1 MQVSHVNSSSYLR
14 ASVFPSLRELNLS
27 FVNLGDGA
35 LFTMLGLQPN
45 CTLTSLTLASCRLD
59 ELAVTAAA
67 AALGRLPSL
76 QSLHIK
82 GTLPLSIAYNLT
94 RLTSLGGWVK
104 INFGSADD
112 DLLNTVTRNS
122 QLGRLTVHA
131 SLLPNLLVP
140 GGYLM
145 RLLPICAPLTE
156 LDLTDTTLD
165 DEGVDV
171 LLKHGIHIQQL
182 TLGRASLTVRR
193 TDSTV
198 GWRRLKLTSVS
209 ILTQLAYLPLR
220 SVQVLETGDLPG
232 TLPLALTPLT
242 PSEQRVPLLQ
252 QAISNLLTCPA
263 WQKQPASRILLF
275 SDSTP
280 WHAVVNS
287 DSQRVQLFSALTPL
301 GGPHVQHLSLS
312 MAGQLGRGDV
322 EVLARSLGGNLTSLY
337 LRRCNIQPTF
347 WPALSQ
353 HFPSLKRLA
362 IGRNRGIAV
371 HGIVPY
377 LQTVPKQFTL
387 CMAPDAL
394 ELSVIN
400 ELRDCLHAWQ
410 LQRVQLSSQEPE
422 EESEFRN
429 VNDCGSVEMEV
440 EEEEEEEEEEEIEEE
455 EEEEEEE
462 EPVFWDDEDAAAELY
477 MLQQLGQ

>member
-1 MQVSHVNSSSYLR
+1 MQVSHVNSSSYLL

-45 CTLTSLTLASCRLD
+45 CTLTSLTLASCRVD

-171 LLKHGIHIQQL
+171 LLKHGTNIQQL
-182 TLGRASLTVRR
+182 TLGNARLTLKR
-193 TDSTV
+193 TDRTAR
-198 GWRRLKLTSVS
+198 WQRLKLTSVTV
-209 ILTQLAYLPLR
+209 LTQLAYLPLK
-220 SVQVLETGDLPG
+220 SVQVLTFGHAPG
-232 TLPLALTPLT
+232 TLPLALTAET
-242 PSEQRVPLLQ
+242 PAVVLLPLLH

-263 WQKQPASRILLF
+263 WHKQPATRILLYTHSSATYGPGVVF
-275 SDSTP
+275 DSYRLP
-280 WHAVVNS
+280 
-287 DSQRVQLFSALTPL
+287 LFSLLARI

-312 MAGQLGRGDV
+312 MAGLLGRGDV

-440 EEEEEEEEEEEIEEE
+440 EEEEEEEEEIEEE

>member
-1 MQVSHVNSSSYLR
+1 MQAEIVSSSSYLL
-14 ASVFPSLRELNLS
+14 ASVFPSLRELHLTS
-27 FVNLGDGA
+27 VNLEDGA
-35 LFTMLGLQPN
+35 LFTMLAMQPN
-45 CTLTSLTLASCRLD
+45 CTLTSLSLMFGRIDEMQQGAAALGSCCNMNAT
-59 ELAVTAAA
+59 AVTKAA

-76 QSLHIK
+76 QSLHVK
-82 GTLPLSIAYNLT
+82 GSIPLSIASNLT

-104 INFGSADD
+104 DAIDSADD
-112 DLLNTVTRNS
+112 ELLKTAARNS
-122 QLGRLTVHA
+122 KLNRLAVYGSRSLQLPA
-131 SLLPNLLVP
+131 
-140 GGYLM
+140 GYLM
-145 RLLPICAPLTE
+145 RLLTNCAHLTE
-156 LDLTDTTLD
+156 LDITDPTLN

-322 EVLARSLGGNLTSLY
+322 EVLARSLGSSLTSLY
-337 LRRCNIQPTF
+337 LRRGNIQPTF
-347 WPALSQ
+347 WPALSH
-353 HFPSLKRLA
+353 HFPSLKRLV
-362 IGRNRGIAV
+362 IGCNRDIAAYGIL
-371 HGIVPY
+371 PY
-377 LQTVPKQFTL
+377 LKTVRQPFTL
-387 CMAPDAL
+387 CIDPEHWDASATSAL
-394 ELSVIN
+394 TES
-400 ELRDCLHAWQ
+400 RDAWGLHG
-410 LQRVQLSSQEPE
+410 VQLL
-422 EESEFRN
+422 F
-429 VNDCGSVEMEV
+429 
-440 EEEEEEEEEEEIEEE
+440 
-455 EEEEEEE
+455 E
-462 EPVFWDDEDAAAELY
+462 EPHEEWEFVEVHY
-477 MLQQLGQ
+477 NQR